1 MMRTA
6 LILAAATGMA
16 TARAEDRKPDAPYTD
31 AAFVAMAAGCCDG
44 GMQAAE
50 LATTNAKSDA
60 VKAFAKRMIADH
72 KKTGEKLAAAQK
84 TSQSGAT
91 KLTAEHQKC
100 LDTLRGLKGDEFD
113 TYFMTETVKGHEMA
127 VKEFKRAKAETKDE
141 AVKDFAASTLPILE
155 KHLDIAKKIQ
165 ADGK

>member
-6 LILAAATGMA
+6 LILAAAGMA

-31 AAFVAMAAGCCDG
+31 AAFVAMAASCCDG
-44 GMQAAE
+44 GMKAAE

-60 VKAFAKRMIADH
+60 VKVFAKRMIEDH

-91 KLTAEHQKC
+91 KLTDECQKC
-100 LDTLRGLKGDEFD
+100 LDKLRDLKGEEFD
-113 TYFMTETVKGHEMA
+113 AYFMTETVKGHEMA

-141 AVKDFAASTLPILE
+141 AVKDFVASTLPILE